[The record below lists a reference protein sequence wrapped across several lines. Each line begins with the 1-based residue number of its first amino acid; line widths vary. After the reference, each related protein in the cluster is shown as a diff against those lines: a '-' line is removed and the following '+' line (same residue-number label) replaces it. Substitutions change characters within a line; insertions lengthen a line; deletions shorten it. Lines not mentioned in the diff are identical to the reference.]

1 MARPGIT
8 YSEVAEAASHLVGQN
23 RNPTIEQIRL
33 FLGTGSSNTIANH
46 LKQWREMQ
54 KGTSLLAAKENI
66 PSELVAMLKGL
77 WERVI
82 EQAEM
87 KVANIESAHERTVT
101 ELRQELEKYK
111 SNNQRWQQLFNQ

>member
-46 LKQWREMQ
+46 LKRWRDAQ
-54 KGTSLLAAKENI
+54 NGTVLLAAKENI
-66 PSELVAMLKGL
+66 PQELVAMLKGL

-82 EQAEM
+82 EQADL
-87 KVANIESAHERTVT
+87 KLSTAQGGYERDIA
-101 ELRQELEKYK
+101 E
-111 SNNQRWQQLFNQ
+111 WG